1 MTGSF
6 KRTNTSFHHCRI
18 TSYEYDIYRVGGNI
32 NIYSEC
38 YIGFQLDADGKLNYM
53 LTINGGWKLH
63 FILAISSVRLFSLF
77 NLLQSSRYAI
87 FDLMTDVRYLAPEC
101 RGSPF
106 LALNNRNGRIY
117 IGLTRKLI
125 L

>member
-18 TSYEYDIYRVGGNI
+18 TSYEYEIYRVGGNI
-32 NIYSEC
+32 NIYSDC

-87 FDLMTDVRYLAPEC
+87 FIASPSQSFQ
-101 RGSPF
+101 RGF
-106 LALNNRNGRIY
+106 L
-117 IGLTRKLI
+117 
-125 L
+125 